1 MAGLV
6 LLAFLLIIVPV
17 INMLWKKI
25 FGGDTTDLPGPAIQ
39 TTKSTHFGNQTELI
53 ILLLGLVVLLI
64 LIGGLLSLFFG

>member
-6 LLAFLLIIVPV
+6 LLAFLFIIVPV

-25 FGGDTTDLPGPAIQ
+25 FGGNTTDLPGPAIQ